1 MNFLNDSFG
10 AIWGHPIPF
19 TMQQGISEIR
29 PEHFFKIFFQ
39 YPRCCQKSGFK
50 TNDLP
55 AAPGRE
61 SVVQGGGNTYGQ
73 IAGINTVILVQ
84 TPCR

>member
-1 MNFLNDSFG
+1 MIPSGPFG
-10 AIWGHPIPF
+10 GTLYPSPCNRASPKSYGNI
-19 TMQQGISEIR
+19 
-29 PEHFFKIFFQ
+29 FFKNVFQ
-39 YPRCCQKSGFK
+39 YPPCCQKSDFQR
-50 TNDLP
+50 NDLP

-84 TPCR
+84 TPC